1 MPARPGVAGV
11 SEPGS
16 AGERP
21 LAQFTSIRL
30 ADDHRS
36 GRLEA
41 PDDLTVVG
49 SRRDI
54 ALGAEGG
61 WHSSNV
67 DVVLDRDRNAQQ
79 RRRVAG
85 RPPLIGAAASA
96 SADSVSTTRK
106 AFNVGWL
113 TSIARRERRT
123 NSSDVTARVASW

>member
-1 MPARPGVAGV
+1 M

-85 RPPLIGAAASA
+85 RPPLIGG
-96 SADSVSTTRK
+96 RR
-106 AFNVGWL
+106 VGQRGFGEHYPEGVQCGL
-113 TSIARRERRT
+113 AHIDRAQERRT